1 MAFPGLV
8 GLAFKF
14 FDMLVLEE
22 GFCELYGGLRDEDEG
37 EVPADSNLLF
47 MQLLIA
53 GEDVP
58 VLVPQL
64 GVDVALLGRVEVL
77 LHFEVLGRVSDLL
90 CNLSEIEDSRIELRD
105 PGVDGFDDFSE
116 AKAKLL
122 FGRRLAEGTAA

>member
-37 EVPADSNLLF
+37 EVPADSNLLLV
-47 MQLLIA
+47 QLLVA

-58 VLVPQL
+58 ILVPQL
-64 GVDVALLGRVEVL
+64 
-77 LHFEVLGRVSDLL
+77 
-90 CNLSEIEDSRIELRD
+90 
-105 PGVDGFDDFSE
+105 
-116 AKAKLL
+116 
-122 FGRRLAEGTAA
+122 

>member
-1 MAFPGLV
+1 
-8 GLAFKF
+8 
-14 FDMLVLEE
+14 
-22 GFCELYGGLRDEDEG
+22 
-37 EVPADSNLLF
+37 
-47 MQLLIA
+47 MQLLVA

-90 CNLSEIEDSRIELRD
+90 CNLSEVEDSRIELRD
-105 PGVDGFDDFSE
+105 PGVDGFNDFSE
-116 AKAKLL
+116 AKAQLL

>member
-1 MAFPGLV
+1 M
-8 GLAFKF
+8 
-14 FDMLVLEE
+14 
-22 GFCELYGGLRDEDEG
+22 
-37 EVPADSNLLF
+37 
-47 MQLLIA
+47 
-53 GEDVP
+53 
-58 VLVPQL
+58 
-64 GVDVALLGRVEVL
+64 ALLGRVEVL